1 MGFGVKA
8 INKATG
14 EIIWIYP
21 LDDVRDIIVKY
32 GSTDEF
38 VRGLRLQ
45 DKYPED
51 QYSIYTVHGSDVN
64 TAESKLWVP

>member
-8 INKATG
+8 INKAAG
-14 EIIWIYP
+14 EVIWIYP
-21 LDDVRDIIVKY
+21 LDDIRDIIVQY
-32 GSTDEF
+32 GSTDDF

-51 QYSIYTVHGSDVN
+51 QYSIYTVHGGNVN